1 MSTEN
6 NTNEKST
13 QTSVEESKDAATK
26 TYTEEAYLKVLSE
39 KDQLKSKLRKLEADT
54 QSIAD
59 IQSKYDTLLLEKSKL
74 HEDLTQ
80 ARKEKVDAVNEY
92 RNFKLD
98 SVLST
103 ALDAA
108 GAKSKST
115 VLKLLDKNLIQF
127 DDNGEVV
134 TDSVVA
140 AIQELQKT
148 DSILFGDIKD
158 PKSSSSGNPPPGKN
172 FSDTDAKRAGQGDT
186 KSAYMT
192 ELAAAKTKEE
202 YMAVAEKYG
211 IIS

>member
-1 MSTEN
+1 MTTEN

-13 QTSVEESKDAATK
+13 QTSVEEPKDAATK

-39 KDQLKSKLRKLEADT
+39 KDQIKNKLRKLEADT
-54 QSIAD
+54 QSFAD
-59 IQSKYDTLLLEKSKL
+59 IQSKYDSLLLEKSKL
-74 HEDLTQ
+74 FDDLTQ

-98 SVLST
+98 AVLST

-127 DDNGEVV
+127 DENGEVV

-140 AIQELQKT
+140 AIQEIQKS
-148 DSILFGDIKD
+148 DSILFGDISG
-158 PKSSSSGNPPPGKN
+158 PKSSNSGTEAPGKN
-172 FSDTDAKRAGQGDT
+172 FSDIDAKRAGQGDT